1 MLNLIRRLL
10 VHLGWWPKGIDQRQY
25 FRKRVPDEVIVEL
38 VYEDE
43 KGMHSYTARLVDV
56 SEAGAQMITNHG
68 RVAKGM
74 IMVIKTSDK
83 NIISTMSQEA
93 EVMWVLKEG
102 AAMRFGVKYT
112 QLIDTPHF

>member
-1 MLNLIRRLL
+1 MLLDHFR
-10 VHLGWWPKGIDQRQY
+10 WWPTSMDQRKY
-25 FRKRVPDEVIVEL
+25 FRQRVPDEVVVEL
-38 VYEDE
+38 VYEDD

-68 RVAKGM
+68 RVEKGM
-74 IMVIKTSDK
+74 TMVIKSGNK
-83 NIISTMSQEA
+83 NYISTMSQQA

-112 QLIDTPHF
+112 QLVDTPQF